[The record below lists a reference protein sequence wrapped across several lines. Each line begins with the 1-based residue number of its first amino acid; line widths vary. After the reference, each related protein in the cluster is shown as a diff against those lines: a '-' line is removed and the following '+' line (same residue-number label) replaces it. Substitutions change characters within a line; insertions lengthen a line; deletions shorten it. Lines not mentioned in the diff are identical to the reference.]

1 MLWSCKTMLDWN
13 HWHACLVVCVKK
25 KDWVKE
31 GWQGDNCM
39 ESEHSSWEPSLSL
52 SQQRG
57 RPSEV
62 IYVSSGDGSWR
73 AEGRP
78 PQWNYWLEIY
88 PPRATVSL
96 FSLFLPLLLTFHLPP
111 FWSSPESCHCLSGRR
126 GKRRRKREIAHSQCH
141 LFLPHSQTLFIPHA
155 CGLQSF
161 AWLCFALEAPRKLS
175 WVVLKAPP
183 RFVSLYVGSIAS
195 YPSPP
200 H

>member
-1 MLWSCKTMLDWN
+1 MSMCVFWCLIVNILSKFSIPMLWSCKTMLDWN

-78 PQWNYWLEIY
+78 PSGITDWRYTLQGLQSLSSPSFSHSCSLSISHLSDLHQ
-88 PPRATVSL
+88 RAATVSL
-96 FSLFLPLLLTFHLPP
+96 GEGGREEEKGKLLILNAIFSCLTVKLYSSHTPVVCRALL
-111 FWSSPESCHCLSGRR
+111 G
-126 GKRRRKREIAHSQCH
+126 
-141 LFLPHSQTLFIPHA
+141 
-155 CGLQSF
+155 
-161 AWLCFALEAPRKLS
+161 FALL
-175 WVVLKAPP
+175 
-183 RFVSLYVGSIAS
+183 
-195 YPSPP
+195 
-200 H
+200 